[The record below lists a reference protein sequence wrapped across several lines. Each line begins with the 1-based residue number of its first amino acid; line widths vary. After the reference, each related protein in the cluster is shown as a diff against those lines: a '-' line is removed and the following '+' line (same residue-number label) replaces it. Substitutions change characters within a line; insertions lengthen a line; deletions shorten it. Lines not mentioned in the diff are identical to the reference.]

1 MNQPSQDPV
10 FAPAVPSVDRSNT
23 LGIAGFIT
31 SLVGFALIFWFVRFL
46 HRRQIF
52 LRL

>member
-1 MNQPSQDPV
+1 MLSVAQV
-10 FAPAVPSVDRSNT
+10 FST
-23 LGIAGFIT
+23 GLGLAGYYA
-31 SLVGFALIFWFVRFL
+31 LVAVGFALIFWFVRFL